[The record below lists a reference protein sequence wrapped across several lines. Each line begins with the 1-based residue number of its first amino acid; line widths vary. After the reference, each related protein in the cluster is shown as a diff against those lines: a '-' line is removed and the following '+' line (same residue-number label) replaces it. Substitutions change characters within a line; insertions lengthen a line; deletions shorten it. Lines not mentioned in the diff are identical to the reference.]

1 MQVIIGSHALNYAK
15 FPFRKAKDYDIWVT
29 DDDNKPDVPN
39 VDVHIAPIEIIKLI
53 PVFENTDIATPNA
66 IYTIKCSHLG
76 WNIFWEKH
84 KSDIIWMKSN
94 DCELIPDL
102 YEKLVK
108 YWETVHGDKNHLSLN
123 KTKEKFFDDH
133 VTHIYEHDLLH
144 QIVAKPNR
152 PIYESVLKDGQQVLI
167 DKKKFLLLNKDYQI
181 NLFREEIKTIALERF
196 LIPSNFQ
203 IDKLKAYLLAL
214 KKTVTNLTK
223 NWATQF
229 IVDNLCEFSHMGNVD
244 WYNNFREYTGEIKMN
259 RPEVI
264 EKLKNKAKELDISN
278 DILENLITEH
288 YGYDWMLESD
298 NSYNIKKFGE
308 LLKELKFKL
317 IDREGGG
324 EKGAEYCESVI
335 ELEDKLYR
343 LSYSYFSHNGFSIYD
358 FWDWQPVVAKQKTVT
373 YYE

>member
-1 MQVIIGSHALNYAK
+1 MQVIIGSYALNYAK
-15 FPFRKAKDYDIWVT
+15 FPFRKAKDFDIWISEDEDKFELVNA
-29 DDDNKPDVPN
+29 DF
-39 VDVHIAPIEIIKLI
+39 HIAPIDIIQSI
-53 PVFENTDIATPNA
+53 PVFEDTNIAIPNA
-66 IYTIKCSHLG
+66 IYTIKCSHMG
-76 WNIFWEKH
+76 WDIFWEKH
-84 KSDIIWMKSN
+84 KSDIIWMKAN
-94 DCELIPDL
+94 GCDLIPDL

-133 VTHIYEHDLLH
+133 VTHIYDHDLLH
-144 QIVAKPNR
+144 EIVAKPNR
-152 PIYESVLKDGQQVLI
+152 PSYESVLKDGQQVLI

-229 IVDNLCEFSHMGNVD
+229 IVDNLYEFSHMENVD

-259 RPEVI
+259 RPDVI
-264 EKLKNKAKELDISN
+264 EKLKNKAEECNISN
-278 DILENLITEH
+278 DTLENLFVDW
-288 YGYDWMLESD
+288 YGYKWMLECD
-298 NSYNIKKFGE
+298 EENFKKFGE
-308 LLKELKFKL
+308 FLAELKFKL
-317 IDREGGG
+317 VDREGGG

-335 ELEDKLYR
+335 ELEGKLYR
-343 LSYSYFSHNGFSIYD
+343 LSYSYFSHSGFSIYD
-358 FWDWQPVVAKQKTVT
+358 FWNWQPVVAKQKTVT

>member
-1 MQVIIGSHALNYAK
+1 MQVIIGSHALNYAE
-15 FPFRKAKDYDIWVT
+15 FPFRKAKDFDIWIT
-29 DDDNKPDVPN
+29 NDENKPDVNN

-53 PVFENTDIATPNA
+53 PVIPHTNIATPNA

-76 WNIFWEKH
+76 WDIFWEKH
-84 KSDIIWMKSN
+84 KSDIIWLKAN
-94 DCELIPDL
+94 GCELIPEL
-102 YEKLVK
+102 YVKLVK

-133 VTHIYEHDLLH
+133 VNHIYDHDLLH
-144 QIVAKPNR
+144 EIVAKPNR

-167 DKKKFLLLNKDYQI
+167 NKNKFFGLFKFDQI

-196 LIPSNFQ
+196 LIPSNFK

-214 KKTVTNLTK
+214 KKTITNLTK

-229 IVDNLCEFSHMGNVD
+229 IVDNLYEFSHMGNDD

-259 RPEVI
+259 RPEAI
-264 EKLKNKAKELDISN
+264 EKLKRKAEECNISN
-278 DILENLITEH
+278 DTLENLFVEWH
-288 YGYDWMLESD
+288 GYEWMLECD
-298 NSYNIKKFGE
+298 EENFKKFGKF
-308 LLKELKFKL
+308 LAKLKFKL

-335 ELEDKLYR
+335 ELEGKLYR
-343 LSYSYFSHNGFSIYD
+343 LSYSYFSHSGFSIYD
-358 FWDWQPVVAKQKTVT
+358 FWNWQPVVAKQKTVT